1 MKSAFAL
8 DSAEL
13 WNRWLIE
20 IDWGERILLFAFTKS
35 SKNFLVLQNYPFWLI
50 GVGKIRRTLLFAK
63 AKRSKN
69 FYMVALRAD
78 FFVDSSL
85 TAFRLSNDRVDCHD
99 SQANLAMTEKLGESL

>member
-13 WNRWLIE
+13 WNHWLIE
-20 IDWGERILLFAFTKS
+20 VGWGERI
-35 SKNFLVLQNYPFWLI
+35 
-50 GVGKIRRTLLFAK
+50 LLFAK

-78 FFVDSSL
+78 FFVDSSRCR
-85 TAFRLSNDRVDCHD
+85 A
-99 SQANLAMTEKLGESL
+99 